1 MLDDTCIVPTKERR
15 RLPCTPPKWIN
26 SWRSMRSHL
35 QQAQADRQ
43 VASSA
48 WATAL
53 GRRRLGDGGS
63 SLGDSTKSW
72 ATLGPGAWAT
82 ALERALVDH
91 AWATALG
98 RGRVQLTQEERALV
112 DHGLISRLLDVLG
125 DGPLGT
131 ELGLCNAALAILNLG
146 QRFED
151 AGPAG
156 LNCPIGR
163 ASLRLSKLRRIV
175 ARRALLAM
183 DCPVT
188 V

>member
-1 MLDDTCIVPTKERR
+1 MLDDTCIVPTKNGGGSRAR
-15 RLPCTPPKWIN
+15 HRNGSIRGGACVRTCSKLKQTGKWP
-26 SWRSMRSHL
+26 H
-35 QQAQADRQ
+35 Q
-43 VASSA
+43 
-48 WATAL
+48 L
-53 GRRRLGDGGS
+53 GRRRLGD
-63 SLGDSTKSW
+63 
-72 ATLGPGAWAT
+72 GAWAT

-131 ELGLCNAALAILNLG
+131 ELGLCNAALAILILG

-163 ASLRLSKLRRIV
+163 ASLRLSRLRRIV

-183 DCPVT
+183 DCPV
-188 V
+188 

>member
-1 MLDDTCIVPTKERR
+1 MHATEMDQFVAEHAFAP
-15 RLPCTPPKWIN
+15 
-26 SWRSMRSHL
+26 
-35 QQAQADRQ
+35 A
-43 VASSA
+43 ASSSRQA
-48 WATAL
+48 SGL
-53 GRRRLGDGGS
+53 I
-63 SLGDSTKSW
+63 SLG
-72 ATLGPGAWAT
+72 
-82 ALERALVDH
+82 DH

-131 ELGLCNAALAILNLG
+131 ELGLCNAALAILILG

-163 ASLRLSKLRRIV
+163 ASLRLSRLRRIV
-175 ARRALLAM
+175 ARRAFLAM
-183 DCPVT
+183 DCT

>member
-1 MLDDTCIVPTKERR
+1 
-15 RLPCTPPKWIN
+15 
-26 SWRSMRSHL
+26 MRSHL

-63 SLGDSTKSW
+63 SLGDSTW

-82 ALERALVDH
+82 ARERALVDR

-98 RGRVQLTQEERALV
+98 RGRVQLTQDERALL

-131 ELGLCNAALAILNLG
+131 ELGLCNAALAILILG

-163 ASLRLSKLRRIV
+163 ASLRLSRLRRVV

-183 DCPVT
+183 DCPV
-188 V
+188 

>member
-1 MLDDTCIVPTKERR
+1 MHATEMDQFVAEHAFAL
-15 RLPCTPPKWIN
+15 
-26 SWRSMRSHL
+26 
-35 QQAQADRQ
+35 A
-43 VASSA
+43 ASSSTCSRQA
-48 WATAL
+48 GKL
-53 GRRRLGDGGS
+53 
-63 SLGDSTKSW
+63 SLG
-72 ATLGPGAWAT
+72 
-82 ALERALVDH
+82 DH

-131 ELGLCNAALAILNLG
+131 ELGLCNAALAILILG

-163 ASLRLSKLRRIV
+163 ASLRLSRLRRIV

-183 DCPVT
+183 DCPV
-188 V
+188 